1 MIEIIKGTTPT
12 INYSFSNI
20 NPSTFTVAL
29 LTVKRNNAVLVERDL
44 TTATIDG
51 MTIVWTLTQAETLS
65 VDGKAEIMC
74 NWKTAD
80 GVRGAS
86 DKMTVQFIANHKEV
100 EI

>member
-12 INYSFSNI
+12 IKYTYTNI

-29 LTVKRNNAVLVERDL
+29 LTVKRNNTVLVERDL

-51 MTIVWTLTQAETLS
+51 MTIAWTLTQAETLS

-74 NWKTAD
+74 NFVSA
-80 GVRGAS
+80 GIRGAS
-86 DKMTVQFIANHKEV
+86 KRTAVEFTTNHKEKV
-100 EI
+100 L